1 MKVLFIS
8 IVIWILIVPSL
19 AASFLILTALAAFL
33 PQLYLALPWF
43 GVAFSAAA
51 LFCGPFWVPSQSQ
64 NAFPPRSPVARVD
77 STTLFRG
84 GKQ

>member
-8 IVIWILIVPSL
+8 IAIWILIAPSL
-19 AASFLILTALAAFL
+19 VASFLVLTALAAFL
-33 PQLYLALPWF
+33 PQLYLALAWF

-51 LFCGPFWVPSQSQ
+51 LLCGPFWVPSPSQ
-64 NAFPPRSPVARVD
+64 NPLPPRSPVARAD
-77 STTLFRG
+77 STKLFRG